1 MAATATSIF
10 KIRAISDFLAPK
22 DAGEDCLLSFRKSQA
37 FYVLSTDTVRGLY
50 FVSTQY
56 ATPFSR
62 TAVSGLVPVS
72 HFEVVDLLSK
82 DPAPPKQQSQ
92 PSQQQHVAAAVAG
105 TTVPANAAEKTVAGR
120 QLRAFLQANTRRYSE
135 GALLAPPPLHPDDA
149 ELQRRAG
156 TVPRNAYRSRTT
168 TTNTATRSSQH
179 QQHKQHHQKTSTT
192 KPTCPPPPQK
202 QAPNVSRDRF
212 IYAEIISTIRQAPY
226 SSTHVALQPPHQN
239 LSYSVRVVRQY
250 SSHIITRSFDDFV
263 VLHNSLVQFF
273 GAYNNLKH
281 LIPTLPARITLS
293 SAASQSRKSVDER
306 IHAQQLAMEEY
317 LSSLCDH
324 LPPSML
330 ESGIVAKF
338 FTPRTAEEAA
348 AIESVVRRDS
358 GFSAEG
364 NGKNPH
370 QQQKQ
375 QQQQQQ
381 VPPPVPAKDK
391 PVSTV
396 ENLSTHLH
404 STLSI
409 SQQNRCSRGA
419 GSAESD
425 FDAEDFLD
433 SYVVRSPVY

>member
-10 KIRAISDFLAPK
+10 KIRAIADFLAPK

-82 DPAPPKQQSQ
+82 DPAPPKQQTQ
-92 PSQQQHVAAAVAG
+92 QSQQVAAAVAG
-105 TTVPANAAEKTVAGR
+105 TTVPAHVAEKTVAGR
-120 QLRAFLQANTRRYSE
+120 QLQAFLQANTRRYSE
-135 GALLAPPPLHPDDA
+135 GALLAPPPLHPDEA

-168 TTNTATRSSQH
+168 TTNTATRPPQH
-179 QQHKQHHQKTSTT
+179 HHKQHHPKTST
-192 KPTCPPPPQK
+192 KPISPRPQK
-202 QAPNVSRDRF
+202 QAHDISRDRF
-212 IYAEIISTIRQAPY
+212 VYAEIISTIRQAPY
-226 SSTHVALQPPHQN
+226 SCTHVATQPPHQN
-239 LSYSVRVVRQY
+239 LSFSIRVVRQY
-250 SSHIITRSFDDFV
+250 SIHMITRSFDDFTI
-263 VLHNSLVQFF
+263 LHNSLSQFF
-273 GAYNNLKH
+273 GAYNNLRH

-293 SAASQSRKSVDER
+293 SASQSHKSVDAR
-306 IHAQQLAMEEY
+306 IPAQQIAMGQY
-317 LSSLCDH
+317 LSALCDH

-338 FTPRTAEEAA
+338 FCPRTAEEATT
-348 AIESVVRRDS
+348 IEAVVRRDS

-364 NGKNPH
+364 NGKKPR
-370 QQQKQ
+370 QEEEE
-375 QQQQQQ
+375 
-381 VPPPVPAKDK
+381 VPPPVPEKDK

-409 SQQNRCSRGA
+409 SQQNRCSKGA